1 MKRAVFLG
9 LLLLILVGLLLG
21 HWSLGKGFVPSR
33 VEILCGERA
42 EAVRQVCAAV
52 PELVADEP
60 VWEEDRLV
68 FSNPDL
74 FTAQRA
80 GTVLAQAGLADE
92 SLVLDYSWASEMLAQ
107 SGRLWQVGAAFA
119 ALWLLFL
126 TARWQVCLEL
136 QRGRAAWKHQYLGA
150 YLSDASVR
158 LMGKVIAFVVGA
170 FGAVLLVRYLIEC
183 AVVLPARL
191 LPQDSLFQFSHYRQ
205 WQESAFPAEVL
216 SAYGRTLQRQLMYG
230 HGLAGLEWAILLLLA
245 VVGGKEIEKRRR
257 KGNA

>member
-150 YLSDASVR
+150 YLSDASVPAYGEGHR
-158 LMGKVIAFVVGA
+158 LCGRGLRRGAVGA
-170 FGAVLLVRYLIEC
+170 VFDRMRCCAAGEAAAPGQLVSVLSLPAMAGKRVPGRGAVCIRQDLAKAADVRATAWQGWNGPFC
-183 AVVLPARL
+183 FCLPWL
-191 LPQDSLFQFSHYRQ
+191 
-205 WQESAFPAEVL
+205 AE
-216 SAYGRTLQRQLMYG
+216 
-230 HGLAGLEWAILLLLA
+230 
-245 VVGGKEIEKRRR
+245 KK
-257 KGNA
+257 

>member
-1 MKRAVFLG
+1 
-9 LLLLILVGLLLG
+9 
-21 HWSLGKGFVPSR
+21 
-33 VEILCGERA
+33 
-42 EAVRQVCAAV
+42 
-52 PELVADEP
+52 
-60 VWEEDRLV
+60 
-68 FSNPDL
+68 
-74 FTAQRA
+74 
-80 GTVLAQAGLADE
+80 
-92 SLVLDYSWASEMLAQ
+92 
-107 SGRLWQVGAAFA
+107 
-119 ALWLLFL
+119 
-126 TARWQVCLEL
+126 
-136 QRGRAAWKHQYLGA
+136 
-150 YLSDASVR
+150 
-158 LMGKVIAFVVGA
+158 MGKVIAFVVGA